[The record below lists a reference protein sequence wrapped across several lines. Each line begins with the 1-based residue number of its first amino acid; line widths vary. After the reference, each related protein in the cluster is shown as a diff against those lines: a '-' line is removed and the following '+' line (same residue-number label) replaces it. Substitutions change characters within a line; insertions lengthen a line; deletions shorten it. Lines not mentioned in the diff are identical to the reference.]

1 MSCRTLASCRRSA
14 FHHPKKPHRK
24 IFQTRLQIGP
34 HMHQLWST
42 APLLLR
48 SVDTCDAPACKRRRA
63 RLQYFMPQ
71 HQPPEAATDLQ
82 YTLLP
87 STMWEYHRT
96 AQQSSSSSFSFPSW
110 SPYDGTTAALLSPC
124 SIFAADSSPSP
135 DMRLPAAGEHVHSHT
150 WGQHGEQ

>member
-14 FHHPKKPHRK
+14 YHHPKKPHRK

-71 HQPPEAATDLQ
+71 HRPAVHFAAVHHVGVSPDGPAELFVLV
-82 YTLLP
+82 LLP
-87 STMWEYHRT
+87 VLEPLRRDDGRPPQPLLDLRCGFLAVARH
-96 AQQSSSSSFSFPSW
+96 APSGCGGACPQ
-110 SPYDGTTAALLSPC
+110 PYVGPT
-124 SIFAADSSPSP
+124 
-135 DMRLPAAGEHVHSHT
+135 R
-150 WGQHGEQ
+150 